1 MFKRKDFVNED
12 SIKRMLKT
20 IDEVEAEIILSK
32 ITVGEDDIMKD
43 FIEND
48 FYIDDEGN
56 INNNY
61 VSYFYKKP
69 SERFIDN
76 YISGISSVLK
86 EDSVDYLIFD
96 DSVSELSFS
105 TPVLDVVF
113 NIPDIEDKKYRI
125 EFFVDYDPIE
135 DGYIQTRLKEIV

>member
-20 IDEVEAEIILSK
+20 VDDAEAEIILNK
-32 ITVGEDDIMKD
+32 WTVGEDDIMKD

-96 DSVSELSFS
+96 NSVSELSFS